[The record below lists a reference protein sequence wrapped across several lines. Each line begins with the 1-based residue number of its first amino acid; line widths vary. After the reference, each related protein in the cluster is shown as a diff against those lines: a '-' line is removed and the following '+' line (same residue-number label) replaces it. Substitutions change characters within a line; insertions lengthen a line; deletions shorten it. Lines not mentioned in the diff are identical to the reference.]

1 MIYRNCLTTVGQR
14 IISTQREAQMKLYS
28 FLVISCILFF
38 SSLQAIPTTYA
49 QDNTGAGGLDK
60 IKAML
65 LRPAGWKVEHYGTN
79 KSGLAEFIYE
89 ARGENVVVKIQEL
102 TRSDGGILMNCE
114 RDVTITSY
122 GIKHDGCRAVDIT
135 LRFDPD
141 DQNYPFKGA
150 SSLNVVYKF
159 KAK

>member
-1 MIYRNCLTTVGQR
+1 
-14 IISTQREAQMKLYS
+14 MKLYS

-65 LRPAGWKVEHYGTN
+65 LRPAGWKVDHYGLN
-79 KSGLAEFIYE
+79 RSGLAEFIYE
-89 ARGENVVVKIQEL
+89 ARGENVVVKIQDL
-102 TRSDGGILMNCE
+102 TRSDGGVLMNCE
-114 RDVTITSY
+114 RAVTITSY
-122 GIKHDGCRAVDIT
+122 GIIHDGCRDVEIT

-150 SSLNVVYKF
+150 SSLNVVYKL